1 MGASRILTLNIGA
14 SHVTLA
20 EFKVARGAKPV
31 LLQYGSMPLGVEPD
45 SDADPA
51 AFVIDALRS
60 LTKSLSIRPSTLLM
74 AVSGQTV
81 FPRFIKLPPVQAS
94 KLLQMVRYE
103 AEQSVPFPIDEV
115 VWDYQL
121 IGDSDGGE
129 QNAMIVAMKT
139 ESASSLTDCVQA
151 IGMEPA
157 VVDVAPLAI
166 ANCVQASYGQVEGC
180 TLVIDIGARSTNLV
194 FLEDG
199 RVFYRTIS
207 IAGNAITNEIAKAFE
222 IDFRAAENLKRE
234 SAFVALGGTYASGDE
249 NADKLSKVVRNVVTR
264 LHAEINRSINFYRS
278 QQGGAVPVRVLLAG
292 GSCVIPHLGTF
303 FREKMKVE
311 VEFLNP
317 FDAVTLG
324 GRLDPD
330 AVSSDFP
337 SLCEVVGLAVRSAQD
352 GVARINLMPPAL
364 IQRKTLR
371 RSIPFLAAGAIC
383 IIAASALIGY
393 SNDGLA
399 AVFSAQKDKAQSAR
413 NSHEKARKEIRAELA
428 AADDVVKDIETY
440 NGLVRTRTAF
450 LHRIDAVRSAM
461 LEGSW
466 INSIDTVKEDGVP
479 VRFAI
484 VCRGFADMLRKAE
497 DIDVE
502 AAKKDDRAPRTAPE
516 IFCDRLAALPPF
528 SGQPRITLLKDVD
541 GLDGGRIREF
551 RVEVDFNKDFTDG
564 KEGE

>member
-20 EFKVARGAKPV
+20 EFKVARGAKSV
-31 LLQYGSMPLGVEPD
+31 LLQYGSMPLGVDPD

-60 LTKSLSIRPSTLLM
+60 LTKSLSIRPASLLM
-74 AVSGQTV
+74 SVSGQTV

-103 AEQSVPFPIDEV
+103 AEQSVPFPIEEV

-139 ESASSLTDCVQA
+139 ESASALTDCVQA

-166 ANCVQASYGQVEGC
+166 ANCVQASYGRAEGC

-207 IAGNAITNEIAKAFE
+207 IAGNAITNDIAKAFD

-278 QQGGAVPVRVLLAG
+278 QQGGSVPVRVLLAG
-292 GSCVIPHLGTF
+292 GSCVMPHLGTF

-311 VEFLNP
+311 VEYLNP
-317 FDAVTLG
+317 FNAVEVG
-324 GRLDPD
+324 GRLDPE

-337 SLCEVVGLAVRSAQD
+337 SLCEVVGLASRAAQESI
-352 GVARINLMPPAL
+352 ATINLMPPAL
-364 IQRKTLR
+364 VQRKTLR
-371 RSIPFLAAGAIC
+371 RSVPFIAVGAAC
-383 IIAASALIGY
+383 IVAASALIGY
-393 SNDGLA
+393 SNDRRME
-399 AVFSAQKDKAQSAR
+399 VFSAQKDSAQAAKGGY
-413 NSHEKARKEIRAELA
+413 EKARKEIRAGLSE
-428 AADDVVKDIETY
+428 ADDVVKDIETY
-440 NGLVRTRTAF
+440 NALVRERTAF
-450 LHRIDAVRSAM
+450 LHRVDAVRSSM

-466 INSIDTVKEDGVP
+466 VHSIETIKENGAP

-497 DIDVE
+497 DIDAE
-502 AAKKDDRAPRTAPE
+502 AARRDDRAARTAPE
-516 IFCDRLAALPPF
+516 IFCERLASQPPF
-528 SGQPRITLLKDVD
+528 AGQPRVVWIKDVD
-541 GLDGGRIREF
+541 GLDRDRIREF
-551 RVEVDFNKDFTDG
+551 RVEADFNNGFTDG